1 MDGETATL
9 DIASYQRSVRQ
20 YCRGVLNGT
29 IKAGRLERLAV
40 RRQLRDLR
48 AAGGRGYYFDSF
60 AAALAIAFFEGCLKH
75 STGEWAGQ
83 PFVLEPWQRF
93 VLWCVFGWLRTED
106 GTRRFRF
113 VYQELGRKNGKS
125 AIVAGVGLKLA
136 KFDAEERAEVY
147 CVATKEDQSRL
158 LFEEAVRM
166 TKRVEEFAEIT
177 RIYESQKPR
186 IVFTDDESIVRPL
199 GYDKE
204 GAHGKNPH
212 GVLIDELH
220 AWRGQHV
227 ELYNGM
233 TTGSDAR
240 RQPLFWTITT
250 AGGPRSELWLS
261 KRAAAVKALEEVESG
276 VVSNDELF
284 AFVCAVDDECDP
296 LRPDLDDGEFR
307 RWVESEGF
315 ADMMRQANPNLGV
328 SCKLRGLKSN
338 AVLARNDPTERD
350 KFLRY
355 NCNRLSSGVE
365 KAIRPDLW
373 RACEGA
379 LSIGQYP
386 FVEIPPG
393 VTPRGG
399 FDLGRS
405 DDFAAA
411 TILFPIPTDD
421 YETVKDE
428 SGAERQVRVIRYE
441 AISRAWTCRARPER
455 LDTPQFKRW
464 VAENR
469 LEVHPGDQIDFT
481 KVTADL
487 VAWTRLYNVRS
498 WAYDDNFA
506 RHSAQTLK
514 EETGLDIFPFF
525 QTPRNYNE
533 PTRGFLRLLKDP
545 RRFRHDGDELLAW
558 QADNLA
564 VKKDARDQWMP
575 EKAGS
580 GEKKIDGMVALL
592 MAYSECLFHE
602 AKPQPDGRYYEEH
615 ELEMA

>member
-1 MDGETATL
+1 MDGEVPTL
-9 DIASYQRSVRQ
+9 DIADYQRSVRL
-20 YCRGVLNGT
+20 YCRDVLNGT

-40 RRQLRDLR
+40 RRQLRDLCL
-48 AAGGRGYYFDSF
+48 AGGRGFYFDSF
-60 AAALAIAFFEGCLKH
+60 AAAVSLVFFELCLKH
-75 STGEWAGQ
+75 STGEWSGK
-83 PFVLEPWQRF
+83 PFILEPWQRF

-113 VYQELGRKNGKS
+113 VYEELGRKNGKS
-125 AIVAGVGLKLA
+125 ALVAGVGLKLA
-136 KFDAEERAEVY
+136 KGDGEPRSEVY
-147 CVATKEDQSRL
+147 CIATKEDQSRL

-166 TKRVEEFAEIT
+166 TKRVEEFADLA

-186 IVFTDDESIVRPL
+186 IVFTDDESVLRPL

-250 AGGPRSELWLS
+250 AGGPQSELWES
-261 KRAAAVKALEEVESG
+261 KREAAIKAVEEVESCS
-276 VVSNDELF
+276 VSNDELF
-284 AFVCAVDDECDP
+284 AFVCAVDDDVDP
-296 LRPDLDDGEFR
+296 LRPDLDDRGFR
-307 RWVESEGF
+307 AWVESEAF
-315 ADMMRQANPNLGV
+315 SDTMRQANPNLGV

-338 AVLARNDPTERD
+338 AILARNDPTERD

-355 NCNRLSSGVE
+355 NCNRPSSGVE

-373 RACEGA
+373 RACAGPLTAEEW
-379 LSIGQYP
+379 P
-386 FVEIPPG
+386 HVE
-393 VTPRGG
+393 PRGG

-405 DDFAAA
+405 DDFCAA
-411 TILFPIPTDD
+411 TILFPIPTDE

-428 SGAERQVRVIRYE
+428 KGEERPVRVIRYE
-441 AISRAWTCRARPER
+441 AISRAWTCEKRPER
-455 LDTPQFKRW
+455 LDTPQFRRW
-464 VAENR
+464 VASER
-469 LEVHPGDQIDFT
+469 MEVHPGDQIDFT
-481 KVTADL
+481 KVSADI
-487 VAWTRLYNVRS
+487 VSWTRLYNVRS
-498 WAYDDNFA
+498 WAYDDSWA
-506 RHSAQTLK
+506 VMVAQSVK
-514 EETGLDIFPFF
+514 EETGLDLYPFY
-525 QTPRNYNE
+525 QTHKRYNE
-533 PTRGFLRLLKDP
+533 PTRGFLRLIKDQ

-558 QADNLA
+558 QADNLSIDR
-564 VKKDARDQWMP
+564 DANDRWKP

-580 GEKKIDGMVALL
+580 GERKIDGMVALI

-602 AKPQPDGRYYEEH
+602 KGDGPSVYDTEGRGFVT
-615 ELEMA
+615 LG